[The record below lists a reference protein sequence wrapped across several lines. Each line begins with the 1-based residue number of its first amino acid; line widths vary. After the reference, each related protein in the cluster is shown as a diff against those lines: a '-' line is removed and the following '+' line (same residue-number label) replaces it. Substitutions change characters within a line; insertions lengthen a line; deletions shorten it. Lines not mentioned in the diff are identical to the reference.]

1 MLDNEELSSV
11 DESFYD
17 DEDTLTDRYL
27 TFNIGKQVYAIEI
40 RNITEIIGIQNV
52 TKVPNIKPFIKGIIN
67 LRGIIVPIVDVRK
80 RFNLPAVEYDEKT
93 CIIVVNFNNV
103 EIGLIVDEVAEVI
116 NIPAEELS
124 PPPETSKGSESKFIE
139 AMAKIN
145 KQIIILLNLER
156 VLHDEQKINSE
167 FAEQ

>member
-1 MLDNEELSSV
+1 MLDNEELTSV
-11 DESFYD
+11 DDSFYD

-27 TFNIGKQVYAIEI
+27 TFNIGKQIYAIEI
-40 RNITEIIGIQNV
+40 RNITEIIGIQKI

-93 CIIVVNFNNV
+93 CIVVVNFNNV

-124 PPPETSKGSESKFIE
+124 PPPETNKGSESRFIE

-145 KQIIILLNLER
+145 KSIIILLNLER
-156 VLHDEQKINSE
+156 VLYDNSKIITEYSE
-167 FAEQ
+167 